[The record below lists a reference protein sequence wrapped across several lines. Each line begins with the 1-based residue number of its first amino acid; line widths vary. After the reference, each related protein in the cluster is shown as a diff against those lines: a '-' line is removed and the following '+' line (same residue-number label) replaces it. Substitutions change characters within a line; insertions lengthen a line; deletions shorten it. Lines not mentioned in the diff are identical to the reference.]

1 MDGGQPPVVDLSLRK
16 RIMPGARR
24 ISYGMVLRAGLN
36 LTPEFLVAGTET
48 SGRLVAMKMTGKPE
62 LAAIKEDL
70 YCRLRPAH

>member
-1 MDGGQPPVVDLSLRK
+1 MVDLSLRK

-36 LTPEFLVAGTET
+36 LTPEFLVTGAET
-48 SGRLVAMKMTGKPE
+48 SGRFIAMKMTGKPE

-70 YCRLRPAH
+70 HRRLRRAH